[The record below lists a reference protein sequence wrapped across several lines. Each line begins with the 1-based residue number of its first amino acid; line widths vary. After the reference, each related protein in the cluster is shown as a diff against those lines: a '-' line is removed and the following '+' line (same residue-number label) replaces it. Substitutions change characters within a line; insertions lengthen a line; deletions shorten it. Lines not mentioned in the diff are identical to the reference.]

1 MLGPLTEGKDVV
13 FWMRRSL
20 QAESLVGAKQGKIG
34 DGAFGAEWYQKAN
47 GRSKEP
53 YESKS
58 QAEILQTGGESSK
71 LAVGVALG

>member
-1 MLGPLTEGKDVV
+1 MLGLITEGKDVV

-53 YESKS
+53 
-58 QAEILQTGGESSK
+58 
-71 LAVGVALG
+71 